1 MYSEDSQW
9 MVPHG
14 LRMLVLCIMASILF
28 LKKKILGDVIG
39 NKLHII
45 VLICIPLIS
54 TKPKLYIRVYGL
66 CESLLE
72 LFVPLTH
79 FFSLFRSW
87 CSSYLEEGFINYGYY
102 LFQFF
107 LLAFSLVFHGLLPY
121 LLELFYLI
129 FIFFHCLLPHVYFIL
144 VLLQLVLLKIQLD
157 AQASLLILELQTV
170 GRKEN

>member
-1 MYSEDSQW
+1 M
-9 MVPHG
+9 
-14 LRMLVLCIMASILF
+14 
-28 LKKKILGDVIG
+28 IG

-54 TKPKLYIRVYGL
+54 TKAKLYIRVYGL
-66 CESLLE
+66 FESLLE

-87 CSSYLEEGFINYGYY
+87 CFSYLEEGFIKYGYY

-121 LLELFYLI
+121 LFELFYLI

-144 VLLQLVLLKIQLD
+144 VLLQLVLFKIQLD